1 MSREM
6 RACIECHALFNRR
19 SGRIRC
25 ALCAHVHE
33 LEHYRSTVGKLYPE
47 DRGLYEAESEIKA
60 VAERQQA
67 AALWSERMKFA
78 RWDVRR
84 REGEG

>member
-1 MSREM
+1 MSLEM
-6 RACIECHALFNRR
+6 RNCIDCHSLFNRR

-33 LEHYRSTVGKLYPE
+33 LEHYRSTVGKVFPE

-67 AALWSERMKFA
+67 AIMWHDRLAGA

-84 REGEG
+84 KEGQG